1 MKKKI
6 ALLLTVVLMLGILAG
21 CGNAASPVKTF
32 CSKLKDL
39 DYAGMCGTFEEE
51 MMTEEDFTGM
61 YDDFAEAGFEDIF
74 KTHAKNIKYT
84 IGKPVFED
92 EDKESAS
99 VNVVL
104 SYDDYSA
111 GLKQAMDQFYKEYFE
126 DEDDLVDD
134 SRMYELIKEH
144 YTNDTPARKEEE
156 VVFYMEKLEESKKWV
171 VSYDYDM
178 MERVANA
185 ITCNLMDT
193 WYDYDYDEDSATEP
207 VAITDSQG
215 NVVGYADGSKKWYEG
230 LSDEQITDVL
240 SANGIVRDE
249 NTELTDFDDL
259 FVMDNDLDVEFE
271 EDDED
276 DEDWDD
282 EDWDDEDWDDED
294 DAYDDF
300 YDECMDRIF
309 NVESSGTLLIKN
321 YTLNDV
327 DEDEDYYIL
336 TGDVYDID
344 IYCEWLAIVNSVPDF
359 ANKYPEIYEDMD
371 DGLYCEEMDVY
382 IPKDMVVSGM
392 WPSGSGIGG
401 LMDLIKSGHA
411 IAYYGEMDDEAETV
425 YDTAY

>member
-51 MMTEEDFTGM
+51 MMTEEDFTAM
-61 YDDFAEAGFEDIF
+61 YDDFAEAGLEDIF
-74 KTHAKNIKYT
+74 KTHAKNIKCT
-84 IGKPVFED
+84 VGKPVFED

-99 VNVVL
+99 VNVVI
-104 SYDDYSA
+104 SYDDYST
-111 GLKQAMDQFYKEYFE
+111 GLTQALDQFYKEYFE

-193 WYDYDYDEDSATEP
+193 WYDYDYDEDSADDT

-215 NVVGYADGSKKWYEG
+215 NVVGYADSSKKWYEG

-259 FVMDNDLDVEFE
+259 FVSENDLDVEFE
-271 EDDED
+271 ED

-282 EDWDDEDWDDED
+282 EDWDDEDWEDED

-309 NVESSGTLLIKN
+309 NVESSGTLLIRN

-344 IYCEWLAIVNSVPDF
+344 IYCEWLAIVNSEPDF